1 MTPPIVY
8 EDLPLVPRGEI
19 DYQSPSFL
27 RFSSQVPTFSLDRPL
42 DPIGPPDTFVTRSN
56 HHILHIGLGTEGGTI
71 ETWGFADPDAEEPLS
86 FPSPI
91 IRMTEGDLFHCHDM
105 HHPDED
111 EVNPCDPEREWV
123 EGHTIHW
130 HGIEPVTSSDG
141 VGKLSFGVRNVHG
154 DHGGHPGEYTYQ
166 WRAAHAGTYFYHCHR
181 NTVLHFEMGMYGGLI
196 VDPPPPRGSQL
207 TSPYVTG
214 GPGFTRRS
222 QALVPYHVERIWIA
236 DDMDSFWH
244 DAPCEDTG
252 LPDVGHPFHP
262 PAAAN
267 ELALNVFEPD
277 HFFISG
283 VHHSLTET
291 DPRIVARVRVGETLL
306 LRIVCASYLLQ
317 TWTLGVDAEVIA
329 MDGRTL
335 GNSGQNPYGS
345 PFTLRAGTPFE
356 LSTATRRDLLVRP
369 NRPGV
374 YPVNVKMTSLNVAKP
389 EVLGECNTFI
399 IVGTPGRAQGPP
411 G

>member
-1 MTPPIVY
+1 MTPPIVH

-19 DYQSPSFL
+19 DYTDPAFL
-27 RFSSQVPTFSLDRPL
+27 KFSAQVPIFSLDRPL
-42 DPIGPPDTFVTRSN
+42 DPIYPPDTFVTRIN
-56 HHILHIGLGTEGGTI
+56 HRIMHIDLPGDDKI
-71 ETWGFADPDAEEPLS
+71 EAWGFEDPDAEEPIS

-91 IRMTEGDLFHCHDM
+91 VRLTEGDLFHCHDM
-105 HHPDED
+105 HHPEQDED
-111 EVNPCDPEREWV
+111 DDHCPDRKWV

-141 VGKLSFGVRNVHG
+141 VGKLSFGVRDLHG
-154 DHGGHPGEYTYQ
+154 PLYPGEYTYQ

-207 TSPYVTG
+207 TAPYVTG
-214 GPGFTRRS
+214 GPGFTRRGN
-222 QALVPYHVERIWIA
+222 ALIPYHMERIWIA

-252 LPDVGHPFHP
+252 LPPVGVPFNPP
-262 PAAAN
+262 PAAN
-267 ELALNVFEPD
+267 GLALNVFEPD

-283 VHHSLTET
+283 VPHPWTET

-306 LRIVCASYLLQ
+306 LRIICASYLLQ
-317 TWTLGVDAEVIA
+317 TWTIGLDAEVIA

-335 GNSGQNPYGS
+335 GNSAQNPYGS

-356 LSTATRRDLLVRP
+356 LSTALRRDLLV
-369 NRPGV
+369 V
-374 YPVNVKMTSLNVAKP
+374 V
-389 EVLGECNTFI
+389 
-399 IVGTPGRAQGPP
+399 
-411 G
+411 